1 MYDSIIIGA
10 GTAGLTASIYAARA
24 GLNVL
29 VLEGVAYGGQIVNTL
44 NIENYPGLFHVSGY
58 DFSKSLYEQAKE
70 LGAEIKLEE
79 VISVDL
85 VGEVKKVVT
94 SKANYMAKTIIIATG
109 RQSRKIEV
117 EDTKKY
123 IGKGLS
129 YCATCDGNFFKN
141 KDVAVIGGGDTAL
154 DDAMY
159 LSQIVNKVYLVHR
172 RNEFRGN
179 KNTVKKLEKKDNV
192 EFILDANLKKI
203 NGEERIESID
213 VEYKD
218 KSVDNLKIDGLFIA
232 IGQVPNTGMFEN
244 VLDLDSN
251 GYIISADTST
261 SILGVYVA
269 GDVRTKDV
277 RQLTTAANDGTI
289 AATRVIQYLE

>member
-44 NIENYPGLFHVSGY
+44 NIENYPGLFRVSGY

-70 LGAEIKLEE
+70 LGAEIKMEE

-94 SKANYMAKTIIIATG
+94 TKANYLAKTIIIATG
-109 RQSRKIEV
+109 RQSRQLDI

-179 KNTVKKLEKKDNV
+179 KNTVKKLENKDNV

-203 NGEERIESID
+203 NGEDRIESID

-244 VLDLDSN
+244 VLDLDEY

-261 SILGVYVA
+261 SIPGVYVA

>member
-1 MYDSIIIGA
+1 MYNQVTKRGVEVKNETVINITEDLTVTTSNGTYQAKSII
-10 GTAGLTASIYAARA
+10 L
-24 GLNVL
+24 
-29 VLEGVAYGGQIVNTL
+29 
-44 NIENYPGLFHVSGY
+44 
-58 DFSKSLYEQAKE
+58 
-70 LGAEIKLEE
+70 
-79 VISVDL
+79 
-85 VGEVKKVVT
+85 
-94 SKANYMAKTIIIATG
+94 ATG
-109 RQSRKIEV
+109 AQNRKLNLPNEV
-117 EDTKKY
+117 EF
-123 IGKGLS
+123 IGKGVS

-192 EFILDANLKKI
+192 EFILDANLKRI
-203 NGEERIESID
+203 NGEDKIESID
-213 VEYKD
+213 VEFKD
-218 KSVDNLKIDGLFIA
+218 NSVDNLKIDGLFIA

-244 VLDLDSN
+244 VLDLDEY
-251 GYIISADTST
+251 GYIKSLDTST
-261 SILGVYVA
+261 SIPGVYVA

-289 AATRVIQYLE
+289 AATRAIEYLQ